1 MACSGA
7 GWLFSCGAVQ
17 RVRVLH
23 GWQGAKELRPALP
36 YPQVQW
42 LRRTC
47 LAARTLAVALT
58 LTLVAVVFLGAFLA
72 LALVVACLAFN
83 EVGGLERAWLL
94 GLLLGDEASRCGASA
109 FGNTGYGSRLRHR
122 AGGRVLVRA
131 GCRTAEGCEKR
142 LTRQLI
148 CTLHFYTKPIGYEYS
163 RRPPQGLSERQ
174 GRTRGYSYERDYLLL
189 P

>member
-1 MACSGA
+1 M
-7 GWLFSCGAVQ
+7 
-17 RVRVLH
+17 LH

-83 EVGGLERAWLL
+83 EVGAALSARGFLASSSATRRVGAERA
-94 GLLLGDEASRCGASA
+94 
-109 FGNTGYGSRLRHR
+109 RLETRGTV
-122 AGGRVLVRA
+122 AGCAIGRV
-131 GCRTAEGCEKR
+131 GE
-142 LTRQLI
+142 
-148 CTLHFYTKPIGYEYS
+148 F
-163 RRPPQGLSERQ
+163 
-174 GRTRGYSYERDYLLL
+174 
-189 P
+189 